1 MVCHFYRGR
10 INEGSRQWTADL
22 HLKDRIEFTDQVEK
36 YIPDFT
42 YHVVSVNQYTNEELS
57 RKRDEMS
64 LVMLIN
70 KIQTPEDY
78 EAFTKVSGE
87 MIDSIYGKAPEEIK
101 RIYREILWSLLIKM
115 NVPGEEARE
124 LMGEIGGRGMGILF
138 EHMEKMDIQAERRNM
153 EREEVR
159 ADSAEA
165 ENRQLRLE
173 IQKIK
178 QEMEN
183 LKQKNGN

>member
-1 MVCHFYRGR
+1 
-10 INEGSRQWTADL
+10 
-22 HLKDRIEFTDQVEK
+22 
-36 YIPDFT
+36 
-42 YHVVSVNQYTNEELS
+42 
-57 RKRDEMS
+57 
-64 LVMLIN
+64 
-70 KIQTPEDY
+70 
-78 EAFTKVSGE
+78 